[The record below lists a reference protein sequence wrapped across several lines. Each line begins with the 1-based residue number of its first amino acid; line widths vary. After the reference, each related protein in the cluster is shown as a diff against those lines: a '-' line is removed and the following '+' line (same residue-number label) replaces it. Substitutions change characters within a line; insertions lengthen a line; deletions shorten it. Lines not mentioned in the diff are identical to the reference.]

1 MGYSTDKVIGQAPK
15 PALKPVQ
22 TTETPGFRG
31 AVAGA
36 ETAATETIKAGL
48 KPQTEAATA
57 AATANIPTPAIYQD
71 LASARTQLNSVA
83 KQLGRAEQ
91 IYNRSLKGKEPWR
104 VIREYFP
111 SVLPGDSVSKD
122 VGRFNTAAS
131 QLYSLASQI
140 TRVPGE
146 GAQDMREFAQKL
158 EAFKPAADDKDEVIE
173 EKLNGLRSLITE
185 RLDFVNSRLSEVK
198 KPTPNINRAR
208 AMMGGAKA
216 PRTIKFDQ
224 FGNRVQ

>member
-1 MGYSTDKVIGQAPK
+1 MGYGNDQIIGQAPK
-15 PALKPVQ
+15 GVIKPVQ
-22 TTETPGFRG
+22 PTETPGFRG

-36 ETAATETIKAGL
+36 ETAATETVKAGL

-104 VIREYFP
+104 VVREYFP
-111 SVLPGDSVSKD
+111 GAFPGDSVAKD

-158 EAFKPAADDKDEVIE
+158 EAFKPMADDKDEVIE

-185 RLDFVNSRLSEVK
+185 RLDFVNSRLAEVK
-198 KPTPNINRAR
+198 KPTPNINRAK
-208 AMMGGAKA
+208 AMMGGGKA
-216 PRTIKFDQ
+216 QRVIKFDR
-224 FGNRVQ
+224 FGNRM

>member
-1 MGYSTDKVIGQAPK
+1 MADRLDLSAIQWDQ
-15 PALKPVQ
+15 PAVA
-22 TTETPGFRG
+22 TEKTPAFRG

-48 KPQTEAATA
+48 KPGTEAATA
-57 AATANIPTPAIYQD
+57 QATANIPTPAIYQD

-104 VIREYFP
+104 VVREYFP
-111 SVLPGDSVSKD
+111 GAFPGDSVSKD

-158 EAFKPAADDKDEVIE
+158 EAFKPMADDKDEVIE
-173 EKLNGLRSLITE
+173 EKLGGLRSLISE

-198 KPTPNINRAR
+198 KPTPNIDRAK
-208 AMMGGAKA
+208 AMMGGGKA
-216 PRTIKFDQ
+216 PRVIKFDR
-224 FGNRVQ
+224 FGNRM

>member
-1 MGYSTDKVIGQAPK
+1 MGYGNDQIIGQAPK
-15 PALKPVQ
+15 GVIKPVQ
-22 TTETPGFRG
+22 PTETPGFRG

-36 ETAATETIKAGL
+36 ETAATETVKAGL

-104 VIREYFP
+104 VVREYFP
-111 SVLPGDSVSKD
+111 GAFPGDSVSKD

-158 EAFKPAADDKDEVIE
+158 EAFKPTADDKDEVIE
-173 EKLNGLRSLITE
+173 EKLGGLRSLISE

-198 KPTPNINRAR
+198 KPTPNINRTR
-208 AMMGGAKA
+208 AMMGGTSKA
-216 PRTIKFDQ
+216 RVIKFDR
-224 FGNRVQ
+224 FGNRM

>member
-1 MGYSTDKVIGQAPK
+1 MGWRDAPIVK
-15 PALKPVQ
+15 PAPEALQQPVKP
-22 TTETPGFRG
+22 TETPGFRG

-36 ETAATETIKAGL
+36 EAGAKARVEAGL
-48 KPQTEAATA
+48 KPTTEAATA

-104 VIREYFP
+104 VVREYFP
-111 SVLPGDSVSKD
+111 GAFPGDSVSKD

>member
-1 MGYSTDKVIGQAPK
+1 MGYGNDQIIGQAPK
-15 PALKPVQ
+15 GVIKPVQ
-22 TTETPGFRG
+22 PTETPGFRG

-36 ETAATETIKAGL
+36 ETAATETVKAGL

-71 LASARTQLNSVA
+71 LASARAQLNSVA

-158 EAFKPAADDKDEVIE
+158 EAFKPMADDKDEVIE

-185 RLDFVNSRLSEVK
+185 RLDFVNSRLAEVK
-198 KPTPNINRAR
+198 KPTPNINRAK

-216 PRTIKFDQ
+216 PRVIKFDR
-224 FGNRVQ
+224 FGNRM